1 MSTHDK
7 SDKSVPREQIELR
20 AYEIYLQRGGSDGN
34 EVDDWLQAE
43 RELLGAEASATS
55 GTPDANTDVRPIR
68 PRAKR
73 AAAGDLSSH

>member
-20 AYEIYLQRGGSDGN
+20 AYEIYLQRGGSVGG
-34 EVDDWLQAE
+34 ELEDWLQAE
-43 RELLGAEASATS
+43 RELLGADVSAAPETS
-55 GTPDANTDVRPIR
+55 DDTAVRPIR

-73 AAAGDLSSH
+73 ATAGDLSSH